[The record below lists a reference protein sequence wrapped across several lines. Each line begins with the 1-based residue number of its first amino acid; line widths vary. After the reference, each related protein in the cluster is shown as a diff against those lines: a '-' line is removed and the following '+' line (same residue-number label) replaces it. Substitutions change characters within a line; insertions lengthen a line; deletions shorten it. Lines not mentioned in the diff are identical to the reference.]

1 MYVSMTGFSRSQIQ
15 TKWGTV
21 VVELSS
27 VNHRYQEISVRLPR
41 EFAGWEPWFHQNL
54 RKTFRRGKV
63 QLRMEVLWAQDFKT
77 GRVNRDVLAA
87 YCEEMSAARR
97 ALGFVPDVDVERV
110 ALFPG
115 VLDMPKFEDEEDSQ
129 ATEEVFR
136 ELLDGAAASW
146 NKMRALE
153 GGHLREEVLT
163 HLAELERLVGVIEEK
178 WKPARD
184 AAFEAMRTR
193 VTETLEKLGEKLE
206 EQRYMQEIKS
216 SAICRR

>member
-115 VLDMPKFEDEEDSQ
+115 VLDMPKFEDEED
-129 ATEEVFR
+129 
-136 ELLDGAAASW
+136 
-146 NKMRALE
+146 
-153 GGHLREEVLT
+153 
-163 HLAELERLVGVIEEK
+163 
-178 WKPARD
+178 
-184 AAFEAMRTR
+184 
-193 VTETLEKLGEKLE
+193 
-206 EQRYMQEIKS
+206 
-216 SAICRR
+216 

>member
-87 YCEEMSAARR
+87 YCEEMSAALRTFRPSCLLRR
-97 ALGFVPDVDVERV
+97 VSAGIPC
-110 ALFPG
+110 
-115 VLDMPKFEDEEDSQ
+115 
-129 ATEEVFR
+129 
-136 ELLDGAAASW
+136 
-146 NKMRALE
+146 
-153 GGHLREEVLT
+153 LR
-163 HLAELERLVGVIEEK
+163 
-178 WKPARD
+178 W
-184 AAFEAMRTR
+184 
-193 VTETLEKLGEKLE
+193 
-206 EQRYMQEIKS
+206 
-216 SAICRR
+216 

>member
-1 MYVSMTGFSRSQIQ
+1 MKPLRRS
-15 TKWGTV
+15 
-21 VVELSS
+21 S
-27 VNHRYQEISVRLPR
+27 
-41 EFAGWEPWFHQNL
+41 
-54 RKTFRRGKV
+54 
-63 QLRMEVLWAQDFKT
+63 
-77 GRVNRDVLAA
+77 
-87 YCEEMSAARR
+87 
-97 ALGFVPDVDVERV
+97 
-110 ALFPG
+110 G

-136 ELLDGAAASW
+136 ELLDEAAASW

-206 EQRYMQEIKS
+206 EQRYMQEIVLLTDKWDVAEELARLKS
-216 SAICRR
+216 HIAKFRSAGDSDESAGRKLDFIVQEMNREVNTLDSKVADAEIRWLAVDAKAALERIREQIQNLE